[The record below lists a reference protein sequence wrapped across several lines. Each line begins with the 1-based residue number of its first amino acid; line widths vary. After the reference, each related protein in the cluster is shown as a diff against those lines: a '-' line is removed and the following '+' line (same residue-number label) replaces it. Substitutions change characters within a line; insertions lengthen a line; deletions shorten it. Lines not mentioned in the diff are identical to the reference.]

1 MLSIAEAV
9 VKPRARLRAYA
20 PAMTGMTAMTR
31 RKRETARIRI
41 NCLIAFA

>member
-20 PAMTGMTAMTR
+20 PAMTRRRSKTAKIM
-31 RKRETARIRI
+31 I
-41 NCLIAFA
+41 NCRIAFAECTSA